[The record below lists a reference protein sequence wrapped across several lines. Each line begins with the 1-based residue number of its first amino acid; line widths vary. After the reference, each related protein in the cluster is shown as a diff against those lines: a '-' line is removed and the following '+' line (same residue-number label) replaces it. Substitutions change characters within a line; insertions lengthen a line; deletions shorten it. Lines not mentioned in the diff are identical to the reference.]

1 MDLLR
6 SAPCETWRGLQG
18 VSYLEVGVPQ
28 HKIMHWAGGVWHNR
42 GTCLPGWPCCCS
54 GERAEKIGAAGAQTR
69 IPHLVTCKRCIATM
83 RRDTRFAERFPRG
96 VGRESLMAQAP
107 PARTFTA
114 AQIVAALEP
123 RVDDSVTRAILE
135 SLESA

>member
-1 MDLLR
+1 
-6 SAPCETWRGLQG
+6 
-18 VSYLEVGVPQ
+18 
-28 HKIMHWAGGVWHNR
+28 
-42 GTCLPGWPCCCS
+42 
-54 GERAEKIGAAGAQTR
+54 
-69 IPHLVTCKRCIATM
+69 M